1 MPGHIKKSEGPDPD
15 PDPWLVVSPELKVK
29 LKAKPYDPK
38 KSCWVPEKATG
49 GYLEGLIDSTD
60 GDKVTVTIL
69 TTKDK
74 KVFKKDQVGQVNPPK
89 FDCSDDMSG
98 LTYLN
103 DACVLW
109 NSVVRYKNELIY
121 TYSGLF
127 CIAINPYKRFPIY
140 TQRAMEIYIGKR
152 RSECPPHIF
161 GVAEGSYQGMQ
172 NAGKNQSIL
181 ITGESG
187 AGKTEN
193 TKKVISYFA
202 SIGASGKKKEGE
214 PGLEDKIVQTN
225 PVLEAWGNAKTV
237 RNDNSSR
244 FGKFIRIWF
253 NQAGKLSGAD
263 MVVYLLEKSRLTFQ
277 AELERCYHSFY
288 NLMSDQVVDLKEKC
302 LLSDDIYDY
311 WWVSQGKVTVPSIDD
326 KEDMMFADEA
336 YDILGFTKEEKYNIY
351 KLTSVV
357 MHMGN
362 LTKDFVPVGKEEQA
376 EVKDDTNARKVA
388 ELCGIDSEWMCTYFC
403 KPKLKVGTEWV
414 SKGQSCSGA
423 ANSVAGI
430 GRKIYELVFRFIVD
444 KCNTTLIDLSMKK
457 VQYIGCLDIAGFE
470 IFDYN
475 GFEQICINF
484 CNEKLQQFFNQHMFV
499 LEQEEYVREGIEW
512 ANVDFGM
519 DLQKCITMF
528 EKPMGLLA
536 ILEEESLFP
545 KATDATFAAKLHENL
560 LGKCENFQKAN
571 PKPDPN
577 AHFAVVHYAATVSY
591 NLTGWLDKN
600 KDPLNDTV
608 VELMKNGSNNLLIEC
623 FHDHPG
629 QPLEAKKDQGGGG
642 RKKGGGKTVSS
653 FYKGQ
658 LDDLM
663 KTLYATDPSFIR
675 CVVPNTHKQPGGVEP
690 GLVMHQY
697 QCNGVLAGIAICRKG
712 FPNKMLYPEFKA
724 RYNILAAG
732 AVAKAKNDKAAA
744 KAVLDTIKL
753 EAEKYRLGHTKV
765 FFRAGILGYME
776 EVREDRIGSV
786 LSWLQGQARGKA
798 SRLVFKKM
806 QDQKLALYCLQRTIR
821 NWHIGKTW
829 LWWQLW
835 LAIKPNLKCTKFA
848 QYKAEYEEK
857 IAIAEANIDKAVA
870 ECNKVTAEHD
880 RLLNEKNDLVLAL
893 QSGGSAVQDIID
905 KTNRIEAM
913 KNDVQ
918 KQLDDTNM
926 RIKGEEEQ
934 KAVINQQ
941 AAKVKSEAD
950 KLRGETKTLE
960 SQMEACEE
968 DKMTKDSQIRTLKE
982 EIAHQEELIAKL
994 QKEKRSIGDSRQKTE
1009 EDIQAMEDRCN
1020 HLNKVKGKLE
1030 QSLDECEDSL
1040 EREKKSKSDVEK
1052 IKRKVEGDLKL
1063 TQEAVADLERIRSEL
1078 SQTVQRKEKEISSMS
1093 AKIEDEQTLGGKYSR
1108 QIKELQGRLEELDE
1122 ELAVERQNRAKAE
1135 KNRSLLSRD
1144 IEDLGQKLEDAGNNT
1159 ATQIEL
1165 NKKRENELSKLKAE
1179 LEESNI
1185 AHEGTLA
1192 ALRQKHNNN
1201 MSELGEQIDSL
1212 NKMKG
1217 KAEKDKAGMERDL
1230 QEARAGLDEAMRER
1244 ANHERNG
1251 KLTQGLIVESNQKL
1265 DEMAR
1270 ALNEADSSRK
1280 KLQVENQDLTRQI
1293 EETENAIAALNKNK
1307 ISLTT
1312 QLEDTKRMG
1321 DSEARDRASLLSRFK
1336 NLNTELENLKER
1348 IDEENEKKS
1357 DGLKGLSKAHAEV
1370 QLWRS
1375 KYETEGLGRVD
1386 ELEGVKQKITARL
1399 AEAEE
1404 TIDSLNQ
1411 KVASTEKTKHRLET
1425 ELEDLQLEYE
1435 RVHAAAIITEKRGKN
1450 FDKVVGEWKA
1460 KVDDLSAEIDASQ
1473 KECRNYN
1480 SELFRL
1486 KAAWDETVEQL
1497 DVVKRENKNLAD
1509 EIKDLLDQ
1517 LGDGGRSIHELDK
1530 QRRRLEVEK
1539 EELQAAL
1546 EEAEAALEQE
1556 ENKVL
1561 RSQLELGQVR
1571 QEIDRKIQEKE
1582 EEFNNTRKNH
1592 QRAMDSMQASLE
1604 AETRA
1609 KAEALRIKKK
1619 LESDINELEIALD
1632 HANKANSEAQKSIK
1646 RYQGQ
1651 LRDVESQFE
1660 EESRQRME
1668 IAEKAGLADRKAN
1681 ALQGEMEESRA
1692 LLDSA
1697 DRSKKQCDMELADA
1711 RSAVNDMTSINSKA
1725 LAEKRHLESACHT
1738 MHAEIDDMLHQ
1749 AKNSE
1754 EKAKKAMVDAARLA
1768 DELRAEQ
1775 DHASGQEKAKRALD
1789 TQISELDNRLAEA
1802 NDNAMK
1808 GGRNAMAKLESRIRE
1823 MEIELGGVQSRT
1835 SEAAKAYQKAER
1847 RIKELQF
1854 QQEEDHKNQDQMTDL
1869 AHKLQQ
1875 KIKTYKKQIEEAEE
1889 IAALNLAKFRK
1900 AQQELEETE
1909 DRTKMAE
1916 AQLSLS
1922 RQARGGSTFM

>member
-1 MPGHIKKSEGPDPD
+1 MPGHIKKTDGPDPD
-15 PDPWLVVSPELKVK
+15 PSPWLIVSPELKIK

-38 KSCWVPEKATG
+38 KSCWVPEKGTG

-69 TTKDK
+69 ETKDK

-89 FDCSDDMSG
+89 FDCCDDMAG

-140 TQRAMEIYIGKR
+140 TQRAIDLYIGKR
-152 RSECPPHIF
+152 RTEAPPHIF
-161 GVAEGSYQGMQ
+161 GVAEGSYQGMLM
-172 NAGKNQSIL
+172 AGKNQSIL

-193 TKKVISYFA
+193 TKKVIAYFA
-202 SIGASGKKKEGE
+202 SVGASGKKKEGE
-214 PGLEDKIVQTN
+214 ASLEDKIVQTN

-263 MVVYLLEKSRLTFQ
+263 MVIYLLEKSRLTFQ
-277 AELERCYHSFY
+277 ATLERCYHAFY
-288 NLMSDQVVDLKEKC
+288 NLMSDAVPDLKQKC
-302 LLSDDIYDY
+302 LLSNDIYDY
-311 WWVSQGKVTVPSIDD
+311 WWVSQGKVSVESIDD
-326 KEDMMFADEA
+326 KEDMQYAHDAFR
-336 YDILGFTKEEKYNIY
+336 ILGFTEEETYNVY
-351 KLTSVV
+351 KLTSLV

-362 LTKDFVPVGKEEQA
+362 MTKDFVPVGKEEQA
-376 EVKDDTNARKVA
+376 EIKTEDNSIKVA
-388 ELCGIDSEWMCTYFC
+388 ELCGIDAEWMINYFC

-414 SKGQSCSGA
+414 TKGQTCPQASS
-423 ANSVAGI
+423 SVAGI
-430 GRKIYELVFRFIVD
+430 ARKIYELVFRFICD
-444 KCNTTLIDLSMKK
+444 KCNETLFDPTMKK

-519 DLQKCITMF
+519 DLQKCIDMF

-545 KATDATFAAKLHENL
+545 KATDQSFAAKLHENL
-560 LGKCENFQKAN
+560 LAKCQNFQKAS
-571 PKPDPN
+571 PKPDPH
-577 AHFAVVHYAATVSY
+577 AHFAVIHYAATVSY
-591 NLTGWLDKN
+591 NLTGWLEKN

-608 VELMKNGSNNLLIEC
+608 VELFKNGSNKLLIEC
-623 FHDHPG
+623 FKDHPG
-629 QPLEAKKDQGGGG
+629 QPLEAKKDAGGGG

-675 CVVPNTHKQPGGVEP
+675 CVVPNTHKKPGAVES

-712 FPNKMLYPEFKA
+712 FPNKVMYPEFKT
-724 RYNILAAG
+724 RYNILAAT
-732 AVAKAKNDKAAA
+732 AVSKAKNDKAAA
-744 KAVLDTIKL
+744 KAVLDVVKL
-753 EAEKYRLGHTKV
+753 ETEKYRLGHTKV

-776 EVREDRIGSV
+776 EVREDRIGEV
-786 LSWLQGQARGKA
+786 LSWLQSQARGKA
-798 SRLVFKKM
+798 SRMVFKKM
-806 QDQKLALYCLQRTIR
+806 QDQKLALYCCQRTIR
-821 NWHIGKTW
+821 NYYIGKTW

-835 LAIKPNLKCTKFA
+835 LAIKPNLKCTQFAKF
-848 QYKAEYEEK
+848 KAEYEEK
-857 IAIAEANIDKAVA
+857 IAIAEKNIDKAVA
-870 ECNKVTAEHD
+870 ECKKVTAVHE
-880 RLLNEKNDLVLAL
+880 RLSSEKSDLSLAL

-905 KTNRIEAM
+905 KTNRLEGM
-913 KNDVQ
+913 KNDLQ
-918 KQLDDTNM
+918 KQVDETAR
-926 RIKGEEEQ
+926 RIADEEEQ
-934 KAVINQQ
+934 KTNIQNQGG
-941 AAKVKSEAD
+941 KVRQEAE
-950 KLRGETKTLE
+950 KLRGDIKSLE
-960 SQMEACEE
+960 SQLEQCEE
-968 DKMTKDSQIRTLKE
+968 DKVTKDGQIRTLKE
-982 EIAHQEELIAKL
+982 EIVHQEELISKL
-994 QKEKRSIGDSRQKTE
+994 QKEKRGVGDNRQKAE
-1009 EDIQAMEDRCN
+1009 EDIQAMEDKCN

-1030 QSLDECEDSL
+1030 LSLDEVEDSL
-1040 EREKKSKSDVEK
+1040 EREKKSKGDVEK
-1052 IKRKVEGDLKL
+1052 LKRRVEGDLKL
-1063 TQEAVADLERIRSEL
+1063 TQEAVGDLERVKAEL
-1078 SQTVQRKEKEISSMS
+1078 TQTIQRKEKELSSMS
-1093 AKIEDEQTLGGKYSR
+1093 AKIEDEQTLGGKYSK
-1108 QIKELQGRLEELDE
+1108 QIKELQTRLEELDE
-1122 ELAVERQNRAKAE
+1122 ELAIERQNRAKAE
-1135 KNRSLLSRD
+1135 KNRATLSRD
-1144 IEDLGQKLEDAGNNT
+1144 IEDLAEKLEDAGNNT
-1159 ATQIEL
+1159 STQIEL
-1165 NKKRENELSKLKAE
+1165 NKKRESELAKLKGE

-1192 ALRQKHNNN
+1192 ALRQKHNNT
-1201 MSELGEQIDSL
+1201 MSELGEQIDSI
-1212 NKMKG
+1212 NKMKA
-1217 KAEKDKAGMERDL
+1217 KAEKDKANMERDL
-1230 QEARAGLDEAMRER
+1230 MDCRGSLEEAMRER
-1244 ANHERNG
+1244 ANIEKNG
-1251 KLTQGLIVESNQKL
+1251 KLTQGLIVEANQKL
-1265 DEMAR
+1265 DELAR
-1270 ALNEADSSRK
+1270 ALNDADSSKK
-1280 KLQVENQDLTRQI
+1280 KLHVENQDLQRQI
-1293 EETENAIAALNKNK
+1293 EDTENAIAQLGKQK

-1312 QLEDTKRMG
+1312 QLEDTKRLA
-1321 DSEARDRASLLSRFK
+1321 DAESRDRTSLLSKFK
-1336 NLNTELENLKER
+1336 NLNTELESLRER
-1348 IDEENEKKS
+1348 IEEESERKS
-1357 DGLKGLSKAHAEV
+1357 DLLKALSKAQAEA

-1375 KYETEGLGRVD
+1375 KYETEGLSRIE
-1386 ELEGVKQKITARL
+1386 ELEGCKGKLNARL
-1399 AEAEE
+1399 NEAEE
-1404 TIDSLNQ
+1404 TIESLNQ
-1411 KVASTEKTKHRLET
+1411 KVASTEKTKHRLDT

-1435 RVHAAAIITEKRGKN
+1435 RVHAAAVISEKRGRN
-1450 FDKVVGEWKA
+1450 FDKVVGEWRA
-1460 KVDDLSAEIDASQ
+1460 KVEDLQAEIDASN
-1473 KECRNYN
+1473 KEARNYN

-1486 KAAWDETVEQL
+1486 RAAWDETVEQL

-1509 EIKDLLDQ
+1509 EIRDLLEQ

-1582 EEFNNTRKNH
+1582 EEFDNTRKNH

-1609 KAEALRIKKK
+1609 KSEALRIKKK

-1632 HANKANSEAQKSIK
+1632 HANKANAEAHKSIK

-1651 LRDVESQFE
+1651 LREVEGAFE
-1660 EESRQRME
+1660 EEARQRQE
-1668 IAEKAGLADRKAN
+1668 ISERGGLADRKAN
-1681 ALQGEMEESRA
+1681 ALQSELEEARA

-1697 DRSKKQCDMELADA
+1697 DRGKKQADMELAEA
-1711 RSAVNDMTSINSKA
+1711 RGAVNEMTNINSRA
-1725 LAEKRHLESACHT
+1725 NSDKRRLESVIHT
-1738 MHAEIDDMLHQ
+1738 LHAEIDDMLHQ

-1775 DHASGQEKAKRALD
+1775 DHSNTQEKHKRAMES
-1789 TQISELDNRLAEA
+1789 QMIELDQRLIDA
-1802 NDNAMK
+1802 NEMAAK
-1808 GGRNAMAKLESRIRE
+1808 SGRNAMAKLESRIRE
-1823 MEIELGGVQSRT
+1823 LEIELGNTQAGT
-1835 SEAAKAYQKAER
+1835 SETYKAYQKSER

-1854 QQEEDHKNQDQMTDL
+1854 QQDEDRKNQERMSEL
-1869 AHKLQQ
+1869 ATKLQQ

-1900 AQQELEETE
+1900 AQQELEEAE

-1916 AQLSLS
+1916 GQLSM
-1922 RQARGGSTFM
+1922 RGMRGGSVF